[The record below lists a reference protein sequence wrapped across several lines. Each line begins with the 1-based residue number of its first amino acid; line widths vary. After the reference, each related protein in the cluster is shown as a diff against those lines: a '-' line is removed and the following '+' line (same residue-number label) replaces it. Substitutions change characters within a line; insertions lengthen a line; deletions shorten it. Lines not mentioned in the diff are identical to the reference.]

1 MSKLYQDS
9 DLRMAPNTAAL
20 HPDTARAS
28 GIAGAAR
35 AVLETQYGRCAIGV
49 IPDESV
55 PPGMLEVAAGP
66 EVLDIC
72 GAFTRAKVVAA

>member
-1 MSKLYQDS
+1 
-9 DLRMAPNTAAL
+9 
-20 HPDTARAS
+20 
-28 GIAGAAR
+28 
-35 AVLETQYGRCAIGV
+35 VLETQYGRCAIGV

-66 EVLDIC
+66 EILDIC